1 MCYQC
6 VPCETIGNPL
16 IPSKQA
22 MSTHSVM
29 SYVELHGFVM
39 EFDWFYLSITNIN
52 KIKHHFCLVFKRQ
65 LRKKFIFLFQEVV
78 GSELVWNT

>member
-39 EFDWFYLSITNIN
+39 EFD
-52 KIKHHFCLVFKRQ
+52 
-65 LRKKFIFLFQEVV
+65 
-78 GSELVWNT
+78 